1 MIISIFNQ
9 KGGCGKSTT
18 CCNLGAYL
26 SRHGKRVLLVDM
38 DPQANLTVSVGVDDE
53 SLDKTIYDLLR
64 SIEIKKDRIL
74 EVIQKTSYDRLYIMP
89 SDITLSDAEIT
100 LSNLMKR
107 EERLKKI
114 LAEVQDDFDYILIDC
129 PPSLGLLSINAL
141 VCSDYMIIPV
151 SPSYF
156 SMKGVKHLI
165 NTYNLVRDNLNPKLE
180 IMGILITIYNSRKNI
195 AKDIKEIL
203 IETFGDKVFKNPIR
217 MDVKVEN
224 SQDNLIPVIY
234 YSEKSRAAEDYIEFG
249 KEVLKWTIKTK

>member
-26 SRHGKRVLLVDM
+26 SRHGKKVLLVDM

-53 SLDKTIYDLLR
+53 ALDKTIYDLLR
-64 SIEIKKDRIL
+64 STEVKRERIL

-114 LAEVQDDFDYILIDC
+114 LAEIQDNFDYILIDC

-156 SMKGVKHLI
+156 SIKGVKHLI

-180 IMGILITIYNSRKNI
+180 IMGILITIFNSRKNI
-195 AKDIKEIL
+195 AKDIRETL
-203 IETFGDKVFKNPIR
+203 IATFGDKVFKNPIR
-217 MDVKVEN
+217 IDVKVEN
-224 SQDNLIPVIY
+224 SQDNLTPVIY
-234 YSEKSRAAEDYIEFG
+234 YSEKSKAAEDYVEFG
-249 KEVLKWTIKTK
+249 KEVLKWTRK